1 MALPT
6 LAPYPTAA
14 QRSEIPLAVW
24 DQLIQSWSVLVRV
37 YSQASTSTIQNSP
50 GAEISIADFLKA
62 YFEQLRLLKS
72 QIRPTQAELDL
83 RKCAFLLVHRIVLDT
98 QLDIPELVA
107 WPFLADFAYAFLKTR
122 SLLIFFDRLWTA
134 RSKIVTIAL
143 EGIKSELIQFLSS
156 DAPDA
161 AIKNLDRLTPIVHAS
176 PQVGAFLM
184 TGSDLIDALFQAYP
198 SLTRADQQRL
208 AVFTFLCLS
217 ALYKSGE
224 MNHALLIDHLFAL
237 QSQAGT
243 SPTAN
248 LVTELVTNTSLLD
261 GVKRAFTGKN
271 AARASALIDALQQY
285 KMPSIARVKPRRDQA
300 DRKGK
305 GVQTTMA
312 NNEQQHMHQMGLI
325 TQIQDLFPDLG
336 SGFIAKLFDAYNDE
350 IEIVTAHL
358 LEDSLPPHLASLDRS
373 AALPESATPQQIEQ
387 RKIEQLAPHPPRPSF
402 SAPSA
407 RRNIYDNDAFDR
419 LDVDASRLHIGRK
432 ENAKT
437 IDEDDSH
444 KPNKLAIL
452 AALAAFDSDDDERDD
467 TYDAADVGDTV
478 DNARPDGEDHKDV
491 RVSSVENDTVTSN
504 DRILYSMWKENRDL
518 LGRTSDVKRSQARD
532 ALRKETGMSD
542 EMIEGWAVM
551 IVRDPRMQRR
561 LEAASQTSFNGGQ
574 NSLER
579 TSYRHK
585 ADDDGTGTDSD
596 HPSNRGRGGSMRGR
610 GRARSRGRG
619 GMGGASAGVG
629 DADSAVARQRKDQN
643 KASRANHNRRDQR
656 GKKMARAGFSG

>member
-24 DQLIQSWSVLVRV
+24 DQLIQSWSFLVRI
-37 YSQASTSTIQNSP
+37 YSQAFTSTIQNSP
-50 GAEISIADFLKA
+50 GAETSIADFLKA

-107 WPFLADFAYAFLKTR
+107 WPFLADFAHAFLKTR

-134 RSKIVTIAL
+134 RPKNLTIVL
-143 EGIKSELIQFLSS
+143 GGIKSELIQSLSS

-161 AIKNLDRLTPIVHAS
+161 AIKSLDRLTPIVHAS

-198 SLTRADQQRL
+198 SSARADQQRL
-208 AVFTFLCLS
+208 TVFTFLCLS

-224 MNHALLIDHLFAL
+224 MNHSLLIDHLFSL
-237 QSQAGT
+237 KSQAGN
-243 SPTAN
+243 SQAAS
-248 LVTELVTNTSLLD
+248 LLSELVTNTSLLD
-261 GVKRAFTGKN
+261 GTMRAVTGKS
-271 AARASALIDALQQY
+271 AARASALTDALQQY
-285 KMPSIARVKPRRDQA
+285 KMPSIARTKPRQDLA
-300 DRKGK
+300 NRKGK
-305 GVQTTMA
+305 GVQTATA
-312 NNEQQHMHQMGLI
+312 HNEQQHMHQMGLI
-325 TQIQDLFPDLG
+325 TQIQELFPDLG

-402 SAPSA
+402 SAPST

-432 ENAKT
+432 ESAKT

-491 RVSSVENDTVTSN
+491 RVSSVEVDTITAN
-504 DRILYSMWKENRDL
+504 DRILYSMWKENKDL
-518 LGRTSDVKRSQARD
+518 LGRTSDIKRSQGRD

-551 IVRDPRMQRR
+551 IARDPKMQRR
-561 LEAASQTSFNGGQ
+561 LEAASQASFNGGQ

-596 HPSNRGRGGSMRGR
+596 HPSNRGRGGFMRGR
-610 GRARSRGRG
+610 GRGRGRG
-619 GMGGASAGVG
+619 GRGNASAGAG
-629 DADSAVARQRKDQN
+629 DADSAIARQRKDQN

-656 GKKMARAGFSG
+656 GKKMARAGFAG